1 MTMPS
6 PRRYAAAPLWQRRR
20 LLALIGAAPLL
31 HLSACGGGASGSA
44 ELNAPAQAGSA
55 IPKNS
60 FTPQYL
66 VADTH
71 SRRAFSPVLTGI
83 KQELQFLDAWGIA
96 IRPAGHGGHFW
107 VMAGGYCYEFLG
119 DVQQSGDTTLR
130 SIKQD
135 ALRVVGIPGA
145 GQKAGVTD
153 EALKALLAELA
164 AERTEEGDGDDD
176 DEESE
181 AQLSALFDG
190 FATGVVF
197 NGAPITSDLFVV
209 SNQSVTRSN
218 GTTATLSGS
227 ARFIFA
233 TDSGKISGWTERNAA
248 DGSVVR
254 EDGSAALVFDGTEQG
269 MSLFGLAIRPD
280 TWNTLWAADFGAEP
294 QIRQFNANWELV
306 PTQGFVNPFI
316 PAGATPSAGDYVPF
330 NIQVLNWL
338 GTSYA
343 FVTYA
348 ALAEDPEH
356 PGQALTGEEDSL
368 AAADEGERPNRGR
381 VAMFTLD
388 GTLVK
393 VLNDDK
399 RLNAPWGVAIA
410 PSNFGMPAGTLLV
423 GNFAGNGRVACYD
436 LGANRFV
443 DFLRLA
449 SGNYVRIPGL
459 WGLQFGNGASLGDS
473 NALYFAAGPGEE
485 VQGVFG
491 AIRFSA

>member
-1 MTMPS
+1 MTTSS
-6 PRRYAAAPLWQRRR
+6 PRRHATAHLLQRRK
-20 LLALIGAAPLL
+20 LLALIGSAPLL
-31 HLSACGGGASGSA
+31 LSACGGGASGSA
-44 ELNAPAQAGSA
+44 ELNAPAKAGSA

-60 FTPQYL
+60 FTPRYL

-71 SRRAFSPVLTGI
+71 SRSQFNPALTGM
-83 KQELQFLDAWGIA
+83 KEELQFLDAWGIA
-96 IRPAGHGGHFW
+96 IRPAGQGGHFW
-107 VMAGGYCYEFLG
+107 VMAGGYSYEFIG
-119 DVQQSGDTTLR
+119 DVQQSGDATLR
-130 SIKQD
+130 PIKQD
-135 ALRVVGIPGA
+135 ALRAVGIPGA
-145 GQKAGVTD
+145 GLKAGVTTD
-153 EALKALLAELA
+153 VLKTLLAELA

-181 AQLSALFDG
+181 AQLSALFEG

-209 SNQSVTRSN
+209 NNQSVTRAD

-233 TDSGKISGWTERNAA
+233 TDSGMVSGWTERNAA

-254 EDGSAALVFDGTEQG
+254 EDGSAVLMFDGTEQG

-280 TWNTLWAADFGAEP
+280 TWGTLWAADFGAEP

-316 PAGATPSAGDYVPF
+316 RAGATPSAGDFVPF
-330 NIQVLNWL
+330 NIQVLNWQ
-338 GTSYA
+338 GHPYA

-356 PGQALTGEEDSL
+356 AGQALTGEEDSL
-368 AAADEGERPNRGR
+368 AAADEGEQPNRGR

-388 GTLVK
+388 GVLVK

-423 GNFAGNGRVACYD
+423 GNFAGSGRIACYD
-436 LGANRFV
+436 LGANTFI